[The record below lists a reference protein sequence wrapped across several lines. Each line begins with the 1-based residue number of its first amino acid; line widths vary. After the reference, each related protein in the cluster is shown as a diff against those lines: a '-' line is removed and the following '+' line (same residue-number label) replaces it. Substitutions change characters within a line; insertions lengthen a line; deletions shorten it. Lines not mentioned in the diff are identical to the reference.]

1 MINNS
6 SEIDNENE
14 MKNND
19 IISVTRYECEEVF
32 TYCDCLLTYVV
43 CWDFFDEFVKTKQT
57 KQNHCFVAVPVENAP
72 LKCYIKEKE
81 NNKLR
86 R

>member
-1 MINNS
+1 MTLFLS
-6 SEIDNENE
+6 PAT
-14 MKNND
+14 
-19 IISVTRYECEEVF
+19 SVKKSLHIATVY
-32 TYCDCLLTYVV
+32 LLMLYVGT
-43 CWDFFDEFVKTKQT
+43 FFDEFVKTKQT

-81 NNKLR
+81 NKKLR